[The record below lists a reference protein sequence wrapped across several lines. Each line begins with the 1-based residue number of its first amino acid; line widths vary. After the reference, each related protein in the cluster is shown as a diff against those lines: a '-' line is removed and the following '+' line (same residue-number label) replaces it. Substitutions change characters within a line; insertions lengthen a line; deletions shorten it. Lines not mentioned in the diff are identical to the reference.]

1 MHDDDMPC
9 QQQRHTTMMHN
20 DDMPR
25 QGPHTTTCYVNND
38 TRRRQRAT
46 LTTRHND
53 DNVPHQRRGTLTTGT
68 DDEWGRWLW
77 LQMAQGLEARLSRAF
92 SKFIFIT
99 MFLTIL
105 MNNYSIGTTL
115 VLPMETQGRQ
125 ERETTAGR
133 VNRGSRRDTTCL
145 EPQVWFFYII

>member
-1 MHDDDMPC
+1 MSTTTHKDDA
-9 QQQRHTTMMHN
+9 QGRHATSRTTHN
-20 DDMPR
+20 DDAQR
-25 QGPHTTTCYVNND
+25 RATSTTCYVNND
-38 TRRRQRAT
+38 TRQRRRAT

-53 DNVPHQRRGTLTTGT
+53 DNVPHQRRGTSTTGT

-77 LQMAQGLEARLSRAF
+77 PQMARGLETRLSRAF
-92 SKFIFIT
+92 SKFFFIT

-105 MNNYSIGTTL
+105 MNNYSINTTL
-115 VLPMETQGRQ
+115 VLPMDTQGRQ

-145 EPQVWFFYII
+145 EPLV